1 LLGKYASQPFNPDVA
16 NAFFLPEKTTGKTPP
31 KTPQMILEVLKI
43 TPSLTGPEIANQ
55 IGKSDSAVKRAIRKL
70 REDGKLERVGP
81 AKGGHWK
88 VLGEKE

>member
-1 LLGKYASQPFNPDVA
+1 
-16 NAFFLPEKTTGKTPP
+16 
-31 KTPQMILEVLKI
+31 MILEVLKI

-70 REDGKLERVGP
+70 REDGKLERVGS

>member
-1 LLGKYASQPFNPDVA
+1 
-16 NAFFLPEKTTGKTPP
+16 
-31 KTPQMILEVLKI
+31 MILEALRI
-43 TPSLTGPEIANQ
+43 APSLSGFEIANQ
-55 IGKSDSAVKRAIRKL
+55 IGKSESAVKRAIRKL